1 MRSVRKDDRICI
13 NKSANDRI
21 IETGFQIV
29 ACCFFIIDIPAIP
42 EGIEQS
48 QRIGHRPCAAHD
60 SPPSIVLVFYHLAA
74 ICVNQR
80 DDIALQ
86 VVQVGVGS
94 TIEQNHRRLILCI
107 VEKVQ
112 TVAAARHMYNVLT
125 VKRVLSGASGGS
137 HLLHPQAI
145 LIVGEAD
152 RTGGVGIGGLTQDV
166 AAQIIGIHPSRAIAA
181 CRGVIGIVGSD
192 QLAQQIVGIADRL
205 DAIADAGDVA
215 RIVIGIGQR
224 RAEQGNGLYQRRSA
238 ARAMAASQI
247 AVSRGNAGA
256 ARIDSTTGDTAQ
268 TVIDISGEKGGA
280 SEEAPPKQ
288 EK

>member
-1 MRSVRKDDRICI
+1 M
-13 NKSANDRI
+13 
-21 IETGFQIV
+21 
-29 ACCFFIIDIPAIP
+29 
-42 EGIEQS
+42 
-48 QRIGHRPCAAHD
+48 
-60 SPPSIVLVFYHLAA
+60 
-74 ICVNQR
+74 
-80 DDIALQ
+80 
-86 VVQVGVGS
+86 
-94 TIEQNHRRLILCI
+94 
-107 VEKVQ
+107 Q

-152 RTGGVGIGGLTQDV
+152 RFAALAHALQLAPLGLGIGPSAITQRIANGVVGDCRTIDGRQLVLPVRIAIAVAVGFHRRANSARCIRISGLAQDV
-166 AAQIIGIHPSRAIAA
+166 ATQIIGIHPSRAIAA

-205 DAIADAGDVA
+205 DTIADAGDVA
-215 RIVIGIGQR
+215 RIVIGQHGTGL
-224 RAEQGNGLYQRRSA
+224 GNGLHQRRGA
-238 ARAMAASQI
+238 ARAVAASQI
-247 AVSRGNAGA
+247 AVNRGNAGA

-280 SEEAPPKQ
+280 SEEVPPKQ

>member
-1 MRSVRKDDRICI
+1 MLFRS
-13 NKSANDRI
+13 
-21 IETGFQIV
+21 
-29 ACCFFIIDIPAIP
+29 
-42 EGIEQS
+42 
-48 QRIGHRPCAAHD
+48 
-60 SPPSIVLVFYHLAA
+60 
-74 ICVNQR
+74 
-80 DDIALQ
+80 
-86 VVQVGVGS
+86 
-94 TIEQNHRRLILCI
+94 
-107 VEKVQ
+107 
-112 TVAAARHMYNVLT
+112 ARHMYNVLT
-125 VKRVLSGASGGS
+125 VKRVLSGAGGGS
-137 HLLHPQAI
+137 YLLHPQAI
-145 LIVGEAD
+145 LIVDEADRFAALAHALQLTPLGPGIGPSAITQRVTNSVIGNGGAVERRQLVRPVGIAVGEAVRPDRSTD
-152 RTGGVGIGGLTQDV
+152 RTGGVGIGSLAQNV

-205 DAIADAGDVA
+205 DAIADAGDVT

-224 RAEQGNGLYQRRSA
+224 RARLGNGLHQRRGA
-238 ARAMAASQI
+238 ARAVAASQI

>member
-1 MRSVRKDDRICI
+1 MHGLKVNTVKTQLLI
-13 NKSANDRI
+13 A
-21 IETGFQIV
+21 V
-29 ACCFFIIDIPAIP
+29 V
-42 EGIEQS
+42 
-48 QRIGHRPCAAHD
+48 GHMH
-60 SPPSIVLVFYHLAA
+60 
-74 ICVNQR
+74 
-80 DDIALQ
+80 
-86 VVQVGVGS
+86 
-94 TIEQNHRRLILCI
+94 
-107 VEKVQ
+107 
-112 TVAAARHMYNVLT
+112 NVLA
-125 VKRVLSGASGGS
+125 VQGILGRAGGGS
-137 HLLHPQAI
+137 CFLHPQAI
-145 LIVGEAD
+145 LVVGEAD
-152 RTGGVGIGGLTQDV
+152 RFAALAHALQLAPLSPGIGPSAITQRIANGVVGDCRTIDGRQLVLPVRIAIAVAVGFHRRANSARCIRISGLAQDV

-215 RIVIGIGQR
+215 RIVIGIGQHGTGL
-224 RAEQGNGLYQRRSA
+224 GNGLHQRRGA
-238 ARAMAASQI
+238 ARAVAASQI

>member
-1 MRSVRKDDRICI
+1 M
-13 NKSANDRI
+13 
-21 IETGFQIV
+21 
-29 ACCFFIIDIPAIP
+29 
-42 EGIEQS
+42 
-48 QRIGHRPCAAHD
+48 
-60 SPPSIVLVFYHLAA
+60 
-74 ICVNQR
+74 
-80 DDIALQ
+80 
-86 VVQVGVGS
+86 
-94 TIEQNHRRLILCI
+94 
-107 VEKVQ
+107 Q

-152 RTGGVGIGGLTQDV
+152 RFAALAHALQLAPLGPGIGPSAITQRIANGVVGDCRTIDGRQLVLPVRIAIAVAVGFHRRANSARCIRISGLAQDV

-205 DAIADAGDVA
+205 DTIADAGDVA
-215 RIVIGIGQR
+215 RIVIGQHGTGL
-224 RAEQGNGLYQRRSA
+224 GNGLHQRRGA
-238 ARAMAASQI
+238 ARAVAASQI
-247 AVSRGNAGA
+247 AVNRGNAGA

-280 SEEAPPKQ
+280 SEEVPPKQ

>member
-1 MRSVRKDDRICI
+1 MHGLKVNTVKTQLLI
-13 NKSANDRI
+13 AA
-21 IETGFQIV
+21 V
-29 ACCFFIIDIPAIP
+29 
-42 EGIEQS
+42 
-48 QRIGHRPCAAHD
+48 GHMH
-60 SPPSIVLVFYHLAA
+60 
-74 ICVNQR
+74 
-80 DDIALQ
+80 
-86 VVQVGVGS
+86 
-94 TIEQNHRRLILCI
+94 
-107 VEKVQ
+107 
-112 TVAAARHMYNVLT
+112 NVLA
-125 VKRVLSGASGGS
+125 VQGILGRAGGDS
-137 HLLHPQAI
+137 CFLHPQAI
-145 LIVGEAD
+145 LVVGEAD
-152 RTGGVGIGGLTQDV
+152 RFAALAHALQLTSLGPGISPGTVTYRIANGIVGDGCTIVRRQLVLPVRIAIAVAVGFHRRANSARCIRISGLAQDV

-215 RIVIGIGQR
+215 RIVIGIGQHGTGL
-224 RAEQGNGLYQRRSA
+224 GNGLHQRRGA
-238 ARAMAASQI
+238 ARAVAASQI

>member
-1 MRSVRKDDRICI
+1 M
-13 NKSANDRI
+13 
-21 IETGFQIV
+21 
-29 ACCFFIIDIPAIP
+29 
-42 EGIEQS
+42 
-48 QRIGHRPCAAHD
+48 
-60 SPPSIVLVFYHLAA
+60 
-74 ICVNQR
+74 
-80 DDIALQ
+80 Q
-86 VVQVGVGS
+86 VVLGVG
-94 TIEQNHRRLILCI
+94 QVH
-107 VEKVQ
+107 
-112 TVAAARHMYNVLT
+112 NVLA
-125 VKRVLSGASGGS
+125 VQGILGRAGGGS
-137 HLLHPQAI
+137 CFLHPQAI
-145 LIVGEAD
+145 LVVGEAD
-152 RTGGVGIGGLTQDV
+152 RFAALAHALQLAPLGPGIGPSAITQRIANGVVGDCRTIDGRQLVLPVRIAIAVAVGFHRRANSARCIRISCLAQDV

-215 RIVIGIGQR
+215 RIVIGIGQHGTGL
-224 RAEQGNGLYQRRSA
+224 GNGLRQRRGA
-238 ARAMAASQI
+238 ARAVAASQI

>member
-1 MRSVRKDDRICI
+1 MHGLKVNTVKTQLLI
-13 NKSANDRI
+13 AA
-21 IETGFQIV
+21 V
-29 ACCFFIIDIPAIP
+29 
-42 EGIEQS
+42 
-48 QRIGHRPCAAHD
+48 GHMH
-60 SPPSIVLVFYHLAA
+60 
-74 ICVNQR
+74 
-80 DDIALQ
+80 
-86 VVQVGVGS
+86 
-94 TIEQNHRRLILCI
+94 
-107 VEKVQ
+107 
-112 TVAAARHMYNVLT
+112 NVLA
-125 VKRVLSGASGGS
+125 VQGILGRAGGDS
-137 HLLHPQAI
+137 CFLYPQAI
-145 LIVGEAD
+145 LVVGEAD
-152 RTGGVGIGGLTQDV
+152 RFAALAHALQLTSLGPGISPGTVTYRIANGIVGDGCTIVRRQLVLPVGIAVGEAVRPDRSTDRTDGVGIGSLAQNV

-205 DAIADAGDVA
+205 DAIADADDVA
-215 RIVIGIGQR
+215 RIVIAIGQR
-224 RAEQGNGLYQRRSA
+224 RARLGNGLYQRRSA

>member
-1 MRSVRKDDRICI
+1 MHGLKVNTVKTQLLI
-13 NKSANDRI
+13 AA
-21 IETGFQIV
+21 V
-29 ACCFFIIDIPAIP
+29 
-42 EGIEQS
+42 
-48 QRIGHRPCAAHD
+48 GHMH
-60 SPPSIVLVFYHLAA
+60 
-74 ICVNQR
+74 
-80 DDIALQ
+80 
-86 VVQVGVGS
+86 
-94 TIEQNHRRLILCI
+94 
-107 VEKVQ
+107 
-112 TVAAARHMYNVLT
+112 NVLA
-125 VKRVLSGASGGS
+125 VQGILGRAGGGS
-137 HLLHPQAI
+137 CFLHPQAI
-145 LIVGEAD
+145 LVVGEAD
-152 RTGGVGIGGLTQDV
+152 RFAALAHALQLTSLGPGISPGTVTYRIANGIVGDGCTIVRSQLVLPVGVTIGEAVRPDRSTDRTDGVGIGSLAQNV

-215 RIVIGIGQR
+215 RIVIGVGQR
-224 RAEQGNGLYQRRSA
+224 GTGLGNGLHQRRGA
-238 ARAMAASQI
+238 ARAVAASQI